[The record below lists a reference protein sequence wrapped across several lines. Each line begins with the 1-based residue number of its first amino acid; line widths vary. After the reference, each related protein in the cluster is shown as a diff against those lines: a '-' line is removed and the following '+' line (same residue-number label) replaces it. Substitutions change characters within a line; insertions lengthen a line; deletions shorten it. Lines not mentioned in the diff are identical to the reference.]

1 MFNKTQL
8 ERILSVNGVSATE
21 PDEVIRELLI
31 SARYNQQEVDL
42 ALMVLR
48 ENTDTHEQTV
58 DSSHKIFRGDSVLS
72 PGDISK
78 LLGIEVNVTTLR
90 DKPTLTPPKITLVQF
105 TICVLIGVS
114 ILFGVLYIN
123 SNGL

>member
-1 MFNKTQL
+1 MFDRKQL
-8 ERILSVNGVSATE
+8 ERILTVNGVSPTE

-31 SARYNQQEVDL
+31 SARYNNKEVDL

-48 ENTDTHEQTV
+48 ENTGTHEQTV

-78 LLGIEVNVTTLR
+78 LLGIEVNVTNLR
-90 DKPTLTPPKITLVQF
+90 NKTPLAPPKITPVQF
-105 TICVLIGVS
+105 FICVLIGVG
-114 ILFGVLYIN
+114 ILFGILYIN
-123 SNGL
+123 SNAV